1 MANVSI
7 KFNGKEFLLSCDDGQ
22 EEHLEELLIQ
32 LNQKFNEL
40 KNDLG
45 NLGENKLL
53 LITAVKIMDEY
64 YETKKKVDQK
74 KHELKDLSNKF
85 RELKSLIYDYRDKK
99 EEEISELNN
108 NHLNFKNEI
117 EANHKRYEQLIDAAA
132 DEISNFIE
140 KSELEDKYKSLLE
153 EHANLSKKIEEIQ
166 NKEKLEQKKQIEFSE
181 KIDELNQETDTLLE
195 EIDKWQ
201 M

>member
-53 LITAVKIMDEY
+53 LITAVKVMDEY
-64 YETKKKVDQK
+64 YETKKKIEQK
-74 KHELKDLSNKF
+74 KNELKDLSNKF
-85 RELKSLIYDYRDKK
+85 RELKNLVYDYRDKK
-99 EEEISELNN
+99 EDEIKELNKRHDN
-108 NHLNFKNEI
+108 LKLEI
-117 EANHKRYEQLIDAAA
+117 ENNQKNYEKLIDQTT

-140 KSELEDKYKSLLE
+140 K
-153 EHANLSKKIEEIQ
+153 ANL
-166 NKEKLEQKKQIEFSE
+166 KELS
-181 KIDELNQETDTLLE
+181 
-195 EIDKWQ
+195 
-201 M
+201 

>member
-53 LITAVKIMDEY
+53 LITAVKVMDEY
-64 YETKKKVDQK
+64 YETKKKIEQK
-74 KHELKDLSNKF
+74 KNELKDLSNKF
-85 RELKSLIYDYRDKK
+85 RELKNLVYDYRDKK
-99 EEEISELNN
+99 EDEVKELNKRHDN
-108 NHLNFKNEI
+108 LKLEI
-117 EANHKRYEQLIDAAA
+117 ESNQKNYEKLIDQTA

-140 KSELEDKYKSLLE
+140 K
-153 EHANLSKKIEEIQ
+153 ANL
-166 NKEKLEQKKQIEFSE
+166 KELS
-181 KIDELNQETDTLLE
+181 
-195 EIDKWQ
+195 
-201 M
+201 